1 MTLTLHKQTKIKINM
16 SRFIECILYIYRLE
30 KPLHGHGR
38 TFYDEISYT
47 ILEITNCDIQ
57 EYDNSRCAMQALI
70 KNAYLYATE
79 NDYSQADINILK
91 DIIDLL

>member
-1 MTLTLHKQTKIKINM
+1 MILTLYKQRKIKINM
-16 SRFIECILYIYRLE
+16 PRFIECVLYIYRLE
-30 KPLHGHGR
+30 KPLHGR

-47 ILEITNCDIQ
+47 ILEITNCDIC

-70 KNAYLYATE
+70 KNACIYAIE
-79 NDYSQADINILK
+79 NDYSQADINMLK

>member
-1 MTLTLHKQTKIKINM
+1 MMLTLQKQTKIKIDM
-16 SRFIECILYIYRLE
+16 SRFIECVLYIYRVE
-30 KPLHGHGR
+30 KPLHGR

-47 ILEITNCDIQ
+47 ILEITNCDIRD
-57 EYDNSRCAMQALI
+57 YDNARYAMQALV

-79 NDYSQADINILK
+79 NNYSKADIHILK

>member
-1 MTLTLHKQTKIKINM
+1 MTLTLQKQTKIKIDM
-16 SRFIECILYIYRLE
+16 SRFIECVLYIYRLE
-30 KPLHGHGR
+30 KPLHGR

-47 ILEITNCDIQ
+47 ILEITNCDICD
-57 EYDNSRCAMQALI
+57 YDNARYAMQALV

-79 NDYSQADINILK
+79 NDYSKADINILK

>member
-1 MTLTLHKQTKIKINM
+1 MTLTLQKQTKIKIDM
-16 SRFIECILYIYRLE
+16 SRFIECVLYIYRLE
-30 KPLHGHGR
+30 KPLHGR

-47 ILEITNCDIQ
+47 ILEITNCDIRD
-57 EYDNSRCAMQALI
+57 YDNARYAMQALV

-79 NDYSQADINILK
+79 NDYSKADINILK